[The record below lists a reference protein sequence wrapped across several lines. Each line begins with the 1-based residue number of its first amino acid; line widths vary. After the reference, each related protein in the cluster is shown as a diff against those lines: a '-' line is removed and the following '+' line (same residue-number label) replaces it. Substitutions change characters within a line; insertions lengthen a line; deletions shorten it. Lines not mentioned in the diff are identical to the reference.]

1 MQGSNI
7 AFEKAINPK
16 KCPIGSG
23 NGSMNE
29 KQSRVNVENKGLE
42 SPLAFHRQSDRPWVR
57 IPPGVPLKPLGVQKL
72 RGVFRIL
79 VNVNFR

>member
-16 KCPIGSG
+16 KCSIGSG

-29 KQSRVNVENKGLE
+29 NRSPEIVENKGPE
-42 SPLAFHRQSDRPWVR
+42 SPLAFHLLSDRPWVR
-57 IPPGVPLKPLGVQKL
+57 IPPGSPLKPLGVQKL
-72 RGVFRIL
+72 RGVFHIL